1 MRNHFIPLFIVLLLV
16 SCTRKS
22 QNTEPA
28 LARVGSAVLTVSE
41 ARNAIPRHIFNEDS
55 VKAYTNYRDDWIE
68 QQIILQDAY
77 RLRIHRQQEVQNRLD
92 KIQDD
97 FLAKAAQEYILGELE
112 MEIQVTDEEARA
124 YYQENKA
131 SFVLEERYIRYRHL
145 IASSLS
151 DAQNA
156 RQDLLRGID
165 WITVANEYSTNPEVA
180 LRESDRFW
188 PESIAANDVN
198 ILNRYLQVIGLS
210 EITVIERV
218 GTRYHFVQLMEERAK
233 GDHPDLEWLID
244 QIKEWLILEKRRR
257 AFNTYVKN
265 LYLQA
270 QANNE
275 IETFN
280 VLQEN

>member
-1 MRNHFIPLFIVLLLV
+1 MRNFFFPFLIIVLLV

-28 LARVGSAVLTVSE
+28 LARVGSAVLTLSE
-41 ARNAIPRHIFNEDS
+41 ARDAIPDHIFTEDS
-55 VKAYTNYRDDWIE
+55 ITAYNNYRDDWIE

-77 RLRIHRQQEVQNRLD
+77 RLRIHRQQVVRNRLE
-92 KIQDD
+92 KIQED

-112 MEIQVTDEEARA
+112 LEIQVTDEEARA

-156 RQDLLRGID
+156 RQDLLRGIE
-165 WITVANEYSTNPEVA
+165 WTTVANQYSINSEVA

-188 PESIAANDVN
+188 PESIAAGDVN
-198 ILNRYLQVIGLS
+198 ILNRYLKVIGLS
-210 EITVIERV
+210 EISVIERV